1 MDQNSDQKNRWSDM
15 EDCQKLANYLTNIN
29 YIALL
34 TNRGNRAIYAT
45 LKTTNL
51 FNYFEEDG
59 IILNNNKMGL
69 L

>member
-1 MDQNSDQKNRWSDM
+1 M